1 MKRSAGSEKV
11 EPCRTVYKG
20 LYDGSKMDLVFSS
33 TWNLAEKPTVQ
44 TVRDNPYMNLAEY
57 PRMELAAP
65 VNPFVLR
72 APMPLDSNEFVEM
85 PFAGGTLQELLSQI
99 HQFYQEPVTLYD
111 LAFLLETS
119 TSQDEK
125 IRYSEHQEEMLAGC
139 IVRRIDLLDCQ
150 DVRFGS
156 IENDYLIVWLD

>member
-1 MKRSAGSEKV
+1 MPATDLEKV
-11 EPCRTVYKG
+11 DRATRSPRVP
-20 LYDGSKMDLVFSS
+20 YDGSKMDLVFSS
-33 TWNLAEKPTVQ
+33 TWNFCKAPTGQ
-44 TVRDNPYMNLAEY
+44 TVRDNPYMNVAEY
-57 PRMELAAP
+57 PRMELAAH
-65 VNPFVLR
+65 VNPFILK
-72 APMPLDSNEFVEM
+72 APMPLDSNEFVEI
-85 PFAGGTLQELLSQI
+85 PFAGGTLQDLLRQI
-99 HQFYQEPVTLYD
+99 HRVYQEPVTLYD

-150 DVRFGS
+150 DARFGS